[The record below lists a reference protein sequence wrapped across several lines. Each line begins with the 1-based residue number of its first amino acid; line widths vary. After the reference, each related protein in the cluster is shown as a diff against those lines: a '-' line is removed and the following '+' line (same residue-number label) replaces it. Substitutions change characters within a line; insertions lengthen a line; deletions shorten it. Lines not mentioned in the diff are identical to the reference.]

1 MKQPRS
7 QLTRALFVLMLF
19 AGAMTASAYDFEVDG
34 IFYNVNSSDPTTA
47 SVTFK
52 GATYSETK
60 SYRGDIVVPGSVTH
74 DGITYQVT
82 TIGEQAFRGCDSIYT
97 VVLSSPIKE
106 IKSSAF
112 YQCTSLTSINLP
124 KTLTSIGYS
133 AFSYNTSLRHVDLP
147 GSVTTLGSSVF
158 SYSGIESIFI
168 PRNVTNISGNLCLSC
183 DSLTSIVVDSE
194 NTTYYSDNCNAVIQ
208 KSNNTLIMGCA
219 TTVIPETVVTIG
231 SSAFNRCSG
240 LTSITIPDA
249 VKKIENSAFNRC
261 INLTELHISP
271 SSQLYEIGDYAFE
284 NCSRLTS
291 LFIPKTT
298 RYIDSYTI
306 TASFKGC
313 SGLTSIVVDPDNPYF
328 DSRDNCNAI
337 INSENGRLIIGSN
350 NAFIP
355 DGVKTISPYAF
366 YKCVGL
372 TKIHI
377 PDGLTFIGYLAFYGC
392 SGITELTFGNSVK
405 EIDTEAFSGCSGI
418 TSLKLPNTLIKLG
431 DYAFG
436 NCSALNDLAFGK
448 SLKTIDDYA
457 FYGCSALTEVVI
469 PKNVTYVG
477 RGAFSYMP
485 HLTSV
490 TCLAMNPP
498 VASLNP
504 TTVFGS
510 YSIATLYVH
519 ESVVEAYQQAIPWRL
534 FSNIVGIIPKFE
546 EDGITYELVGGK
558 SVNVTCNDVSDYS
571 GTLNIPE
578 TVLHE
583 GRTYDIVG
591 IGENAFNG
599 DTQLEHVV
607 LPGTIYSIDYAAFQ
621 GCSSLKTINFEQ
633 GLDSIA
639 SLAFDGCDA
648 LETIICKPLVPP
660 IMVSK
665 NCFTMTAYDNAT
677 LRVPNESIRLYH
689 ESERWSEFYNIV
701 RMESIEQGDANGD
714 FKVDV
719 SDITALIDY
728 ITGAST
734 DSINSML
741 MDLNYDGDVTIADVT
756 ILIDTVLNSNN

>member
-1 MKQPRS
+1 MKQPIL
-7 QLTRALFVLMLF
+7 QLTRALSVLMLLTIAIT
-19 AGAMTASAYDFEVDG
+19 AGAYDFEADG
-34 IFYNVNSSDPTTA
+34 IFYNINTSDPTTV

-52 GATYSETK
+52 GATYSDAK
-60 SYRGDIVVPGSVTH
+60 SYYGDIVVPGNVTH

-82 TIGEQAFRGCDSIYT
+82 AIGDGAFRSCDSLYSVT
-97 VVLSSPIKE
+97 LSSPINE
-106 IKSSAF
+106 IKSMAF
-112 YQCTSLTSINLP
+112 YQCTALACIDLP
-124 KTLTSIGYS
+124 ETLTSIAYS
-133 AFSYNTSLRHVDLP
+133 AFSYNTNLRHLDLP
-147 GSVTTLGSSVF
+147 ESVTTLGSSAF

-208 KSNNTLIMGCA
+208 KSNNSLIMGCA

-231 SSAFNRCSG
+231 HGAFNRCSG

-249 VKKIENSAFNRC
+249 VKTISDYAFNRC
-261 INLTELHISP
+261 VNLTELNISP
-271 SSQLYEIGDYAFE
+271 ASQLYTIGDYAFE
-284 NCSRLTS
+284 NCAKLTS
-291 LFIPKTT
+291 LYIPPTT
-298 RYIDSYTI
+298 RYIDSYFM

-313 SGLTSIVVDPDNPYF
+313 SGLTSIVVDPLNPYF

-337 INSENGRLIIGSN
+337 IDSETGKLIIGSN
-350 NAFIP
+350 NGFVP
-355 DGVKTISPYAF
+355 DGVKSICPYAF
-366 YKCVGL
+366 NRCEGI

-377 PDGLTFIGYLAFYGC
+377 PDGLTYIGEYAFQSC
-392 SGITELTFGNSVK
+392 TGITELTFGKSLK
-405 EIDTEAFSGCSGI
+405 EIDDGAFSGCTGI
-418 TSLKLPNTLIKLG
+418 TSIKLPNSLIRINDFAFSNCTALTDIAFGSSLKIIN
-431 DYAFG
+431 DYAF
-436 NCSALNDLAFGK
+436 S
-448 SLKTIDDYA
+448 Y
-457 FYGCSALTEVVI
+457 CSALTEVVI

-477 RGAFSYMP
+477 RGAFGYQP
-485 HLTSV
+485 ALTSV
-490 TCLAMNPP
+490 TCLAMTPP

-504 TTVFGS
+504 STVFNS

-519 ESVVEAYQQAIPWRL
+519 ESVVEAYQQAIPWKY

-558 SVNVTCNDVSDYS
+558 SVSVSNKVDSHYS
-571 GTLNIPE
+571 GTLTIPE

-648 LETIICKPLVPP
+648 LETINCQPIVPP

-665 NCFTMTAYDNAT
+665 NCFTMAAYDNAI

-728 ITGAST
+728 IAGTNT
-734 DSINSML
+734 DNINTML

-756 ILIDTVLNSNN
+756 ILIDTVLNSTN